1 MSGEGDRDHPSLR
14 AAKGAAPLV
23 AQELGE
29 RLKALAH
36 DANAALN
43 GVADATGLTEK
54 VEANPYGMMAAA
66 LGVGYVLGGGLF
78 TPTTMR
84 LLRMGARL
92 ATIPLV
98 RDKLLD
104 MAEAAIDGLVSQRKK
119 QPPEDA
125 AAPAAESTEP
135 RKE

>member
-1 MSGEGDRDHPSLR
+1 MSGEGDHDHASAR

-29 RLKALAH
+29 QLQELAH
-36 DANAALN
+36 NANSALN

-54 VEANPYGMMAAA
+54 VEASPYGMIAAA

-84 LLRMGARL
+84 LVRMGAKL

-104 MAEAAIDGLVSQRKK
+104 VAEAAVDGLVAQMK
-119 QPPEDA
+119 QP
-125 AAPAAESTEP
+125 AEEATPSANESNDS

>member
-1 MSGEGDRDHPSLR
+1 MSGDGDHAAAR
-14 AAKGAAPLV
+14 AAKGAAPMV

-29 RLKALAH
+29 QLQELAQN
-36 DANAALN
+36 ANSALN

-54 VEANPYGMMAAA
+54 VEQSPYGMMAAA

-84 LLRMGARL
+84 LLRMGAKL

-104 MAEAAIDGLVSQRKK
+104 VAEAAVDGLVAQMKN
-119 QPPEDA
+119 PDEET
-125 AAPAAESTEP
+125 AAPTESSDSG
-135 RKE
+135 KD

>member
-1 MSGEGDRDHPSLR
+1 MSDGDHASAR
-14 AAKGAAPLV
+14 AAKGAAPMV

-29 RLKALAH
+29 QLQELAQN
-36 DANAALN
+36 ANSALN

-54 VEANPYGMMAAA
+54 VEQSPYGMIAAA

-84 LLRMGARL
+84 LLRMGAKL
-92 ATIPLV
+92 ATIPVV
-98 RDKLLD
+98 RDRLLD
-104 MAEAAIDGLVSQRKK
+104 VAEAAVDGLVSQMKS
-119 QPPEDA
+119 PEDEA
-125 AAPAAESTEP
+125 NATADESNDS

>member
-1 MSGEGDRDHPSLR
+1 MSGDGDHAAAR

-29 RLKALAH
+29 QLKDLAH
-36 DANAALN
+36 HANSALN
-43 GVADATGLTEK
+43 GVADATGLTGK
-54 VEANPYGMMAAA
+54 VEQNPYGMMAAA

-84 LLRMGARL
+84 LLRMGAKL

-98 RDKLLD
+98 RDRLLD
-104 MAEAAIDGLVSQRKK
+104 VAEAAVDGLVAQMKH
-119 QPPEDA
+119 PEA
-125 AAPAAESTEP
+125 EPTAPAESSDSG
-135 RKE
+135 KD

>member
-1 MSGEGDRDHPSLR
+1 MSGEGDHDHASAR

-29 RLKALAH
+29 QLQELAH
-36 DANAALN
+36 NANSALN

-54 VEANPYGMMAAA
+54 VEQSPYAMVAAA

-84 LLRMGARL
+84 LLRMGAKL
-92 ATIPLV
+92 ATIPMV
-98 RDKLLD
+98 RDRLLD
-104 MAEAAIDGLVSQRKK
+104 VAEAAVDGLVSQLK
-119 QPPEDA
+119 QPEDEA
-125 AAPAAESTEP
+125 GAPASESSDS
-135 RKE
+135 RKD

>member
-1 MSGEGDRDHPSLR
+1 MSGEGDRDHASAR

-29 RLKALAH
+29 QLQELAH
-36 DANAALN
+36 NANSALN

-54 VEANPYGMMAAA
+54 VEASPYGMIAAA

-84 LLRMGARL
+84 LMRMGAKL

-104 MAEAAIDGLVSQRKK
+104 VAEAAVDGLVAQMRQPEEEATPPANESNDSRKV
-119 QPPEDA
+119 
-125 AAPAAESTEP
+125 
-135 RKE
+135 